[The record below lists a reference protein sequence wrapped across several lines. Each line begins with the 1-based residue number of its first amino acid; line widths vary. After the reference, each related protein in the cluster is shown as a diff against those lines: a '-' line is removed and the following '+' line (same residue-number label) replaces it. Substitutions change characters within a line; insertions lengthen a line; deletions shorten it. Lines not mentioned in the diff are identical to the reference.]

1 MPAGFV
7 CSNEPKNVKMSM
19 FESFKCTNSFRNS
32 GQNMFTLKSFQKEV
46 SNPISKVEP
55 KISQIK
61 TGEGNGTFLAFLN
74 EIPFLT
80 SHFKTVSISQSIIG
94 TVFNR

>member
-74 EIPFLT
+74 EIPF
-80 SHFKTVSISQSIIG
+80 F
-94 TVFNR
+94 